1 MTSFRDLAPVSE
13 QLRGCGVT
21 SGHFSVAVFALT
33 ADNWSPHEI
42 LRAVLPRGEEGVSS
56 FSIIGHIVHLNLR
69 SADTRAQRANLKFKI
84 KPLNFIMRIHSSCK
98 PTNHC
103 FNH

>member
-33 ADNWSPHEI
+33 ADNWSPHDI

-69 SADTRAQRANLKFKI
+69 SADTRAWRANLKFKF
-84 KPLNFIMRIHSSCK
+84 KPRKAIIIMNGIIHLG
-98 PTNHC
+98 NQ
-103 FNH
+103 